1 MVASEVELVHIDA
14 AKLLLMGKEVNF
26 ITDSCLGKTAIIHS
40 QLITFF
46 LGVDCENF
54 LGNCLTCKG
63 QERITELE
71 IMEAEGSE
79 MIDSQKCVGKLETL
93 EEMGKLC
100 ITILR

>member
-46 LGVDCENF
+46 
-54 LGNCLTCKG
+54 
-63 QERITELE
+63 
-71 IMEAEGSE
+71 
-79 MIDSQKCVGKLETL
+79 
-93 EEMGKLC
+93 
-100 ITILR
+100 